1 MSYKDIPTWDEIRGI
16 LKELSVNQKELK
28 ASQKETD
35 RQIKEL
41 RASQKE
47 TDRQIKELR
56 TSQKE
61 TDRQIRERSKE
72 TDRQIRETDRQ
83 IQKVGSRF
91 NERWGRFVESLVE
104 GKLLELL
111 RAWRIRVEQ
120 IFSNAKVSMK
130 KKDGSVQSREF
141 DIIAVNGTEV
151 TALEVKTVLTP
162 KKVNHFIEI
171 LKDFKSYF
179 PDYKDKKLYA
189 AVAFLKS
196 EDKAEDFAEKKG
208 LFVIRATGDSAKII
222 NKKSFKPKIFA

>member
-1 MSYKDIPTWDEIRGI
+1 MSYKNIPTRDEILGI
-16 LKELSVNQKELK
+16 LKELSV
-28 ASQKETD
+28 SQ
-35 RQIKEL
+35 KEL
-41 RASQKE
+41 RASQ
-47 TDRQIKELR
+47 
-56 TSQKE
+56 
-61 TDRQIRERSKE
+61 KE

-111 RAWRIRVEQ
+111 RAWKIRVEQ

-130 KKDGSVQSREF
+130 KKDGAVQSQEF

-162 KKVNHFIEI
+162 RKVNRFIEI

-222 NKKSFKPKIFA
+222 NKKGFKPKVFA